1 MVGKTSMN
9 ILIEFLEEK
18 YIKDSHQKVLN
29 LLAKENQEFRKEQD
43 PITYDSDTDQSL
55 LIFHRYNFAITV

>member
-18 YIKDSHQKVLN
+18 YIKDSDQKVLN

-43 PITYDSDTDQSL
+43 PITYDSKTDENL